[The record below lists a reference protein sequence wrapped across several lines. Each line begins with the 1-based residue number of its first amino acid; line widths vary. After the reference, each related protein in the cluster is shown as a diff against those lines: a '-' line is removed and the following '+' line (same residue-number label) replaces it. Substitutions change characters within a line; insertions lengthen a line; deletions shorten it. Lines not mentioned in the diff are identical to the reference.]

1 MNVVGAEMNRLR
13 TLFLK
18 RNPHFA
24 GTFSAVGHSLGS
36 LILFD
41 LLNNQRDGSDI
52 TVPRPPGAGAA
63 AAMSESELLNRDAM
77 SAEVSVLKL
86 RKILSS
92 RYVTG
97 VSVCHRI
104 IFGFR

>member
-77 SAEVSVLKL
+77 SAEVSVL
-86 RKILSS
+86 
-92 RYVTG
+92 
-97 VSVCHRI
+97 
-104 IFGFR
+104 